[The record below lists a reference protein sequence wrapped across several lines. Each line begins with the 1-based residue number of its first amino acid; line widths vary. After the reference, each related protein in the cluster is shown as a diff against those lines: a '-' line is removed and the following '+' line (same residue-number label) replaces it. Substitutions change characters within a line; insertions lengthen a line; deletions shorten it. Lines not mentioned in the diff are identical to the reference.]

1 MREARHL
8 GPGWA
13 AALVVAG
20 LLAGCASPPPAP
32 APAALSP
39 AQVRAQ
45 IVQLLPTT
53 LPDRA
58 GWATDVYAALTAL
71 GIEPALDKVC
81 AVLAVA
87 EQESGFSANPATPG
101 LPAITWR
108 EIDRRA
114 EQAGVPR
121 LLLHAALQL
130 TSPNGQSYAD
140 RIDHARTER
149 DLSELYEDFIGMVP
163 LGRTLFAG
171 YNPVRTAGPMQVSI
185 AFAEAQVA
193 SKPYPYP
200 LTGTVRQE
208 VFSRRGG
215 LYFGTAHLLDYPAGY
230 DRPLYRFADFNAGR
244 YASRN
249 AAFQQAVSSA
259 SGIPLDLD
267 GDLIDHR
274 DGAGA
279 GSTELAL
286 RTLGERLGLSPGA
299 IRRDLEKG
307 DSPDFDRSA
316 LARRV
321 YELAEAAEG
330 RPLPRAVVPRIVL
343 HTPKTQRTLTTG
355 WFTQRVDARFQRC
368 MTRAAAL

>member
-1 MREARHL
+1 MAVGIL
-8 GPGWA
+8 T
-13 AALVVAG
+13 
-20 LLAGCASPPPAP
+20 GCASPPPAP
-32 APAALSP
+32 TPAALSP

-45 IVQLLPTT
+45 IVQLLPATV
-53 LPDRA
+53 PDRA
-58 GWATDVYAALTAL
+58 GWATDLYAALAAL

-81 AVLAVA
+81 AVMAVA
-87 EQESGFSANPATPG
+87 EQESSFSANPATPG

-114 EQAGVPR
+114 EQAGVPK
-121 LLLHAALQL
+121 LLLHGALRL

-149 DLSELYEDFIGMVP
+149 DLSDLYDDFIGMVP
-163 LGRTLFAG
+163 LGKTLFAG

-193 SKPYPYP
+193 AKPYPYP

-208 VFSRRGG
+208 VFTRRGG
-215 LYFGTAHLLDYPAGY
+215 LYFGTAHLLDYPAAY

-274 DGAGA
+274 DVAGA

-299 IRRDLEKG
+299 IRRELEKG
-307 DSPDFDRSA
+307 DRLDFDRSV
-316 LARRV
+316 LLRRV

-330 RPLPRAVVPRIVL
+330 RALPRAVVPHIVL
-343 HTPKTQRTLTTG
+343 HTPKTQRRLTTE
-355 WFTQRVDARFQRC
+355 WFAQRVDGRFQRC
-368 MTRAAAL
+368 MARAAAL